1 MATVSEY
8 RKIPGGFDAVGGLEV
23 AHSTSGVERL
33 RSRQSKAAAPRSAC
47 SADERASGDA
57 KANGAQFVEA
67 EVRRLMIADGRT
79 TGVELGDVSSSRQL
93 IADVVILATGVWAQA
108 LLAREQ
114 QHQQQQHDHQI
125 ADGSPLPVVP
135 VVPVGH
141 PYLHGEPRP
150 ALGRKMPFVRWPE
163 HHVYARDHG
172 DRYGLGTYDHQPL
185 ECKLTNGTAIGDW
198 VQGFDAPLTAATSLV
213 PDEASK
219 QLRAGV
225 KFNGIFSMTPD
236 NMPLAGAVQ
245 SIRGLYMAVAVWVTH
260 AAGTAKFL
268 TRVID
273 GIEGIDGD
281 EAVRRALDPERF
293 KGGDLATLEKASLE
307 GYNEI
312 YKTQETQL

>member
-1 MATVSEY
+1 M
-8 RKIPGGFDAVGGLEV
+8 
-23 AHSTSGVERL
+23 
-33 RSRQSKAAAPRSAC
+33 
-47 SADERASGDA
+47 
-57 KANGAQFVEA
+57 
-67 EVRRLMIADGRT
+67 
-79 TGVELGDVSSSRQL
+79 
-93 IADVVILATGVWAQA
+93 
-108 LLAREQ
+108 
-114 QHQQQQHDHQI
+114 
-125 ADGSPLPVVP
+125 
-135 VVPVGH
+135 
-141 PYLHGEPRP
+141 
-150 ALGRKMPFVRWPE
+150 
-163 HHVYARDHG
+163 
-172 DRYGLGTYDHQPL
+172 
-185 ECKLTNGTAIGDW
+185 
-198 VQGFDAPLTAATSLV
+198 

-260 AAGTAKFL
+260 AAGTAMFL